1 MTHTL
6 IKAQQNSHYSVN
18 TVKILSHLTD
28 DKSEA
33 SIGYKTC
40 SEDSIAK

>member
-6 IKAQQNSHYSVN
+6 IKAQQNSHFFVN
-18 TVKILSHLTD
+18 TVKILSHLTGE
-28 DKSEA
+28 KAEA

-40 SEDSIAK
+40 SVKIA